1 MKSPTVNPAYAVKA
15 DISYVLTIISVAV
28 ELLLL
33 YLVTH
38 TFLPEGKNANT
49 VIFWVNAIPLLVFL
63 PLLLIRNIKAFAWL
77 SFLIMLY
84 FIIAVMN
91 AFDPRYG
98 VVSQLELATVC
109 LIFIFS
115 MLFTRYEQ
123 RRLGITITPKDG
135 KSDLGRQQ
143 HVVVASD
150 GQPRGEG
157 SADQAGGQ
165 EDGGPQDQEDLAADD
180 KVLTSKVG
188 DVGVGEELQGR
199 GNLEETEKDL
209 NRVHPDS

>member
-115 MLFTRYEQ
+115 MLFIRYEQ

-135 KSDLGRQQ
+135 K
-143 HVVVASD
+143 
-150 GQPRGEG
+150 P
-157 SADQAGGQ
+157 
-165 EDGGPQDQEDLAADD
+165 
-180 KVLTSKVG
+180 
-188 DVGVGEELQGR
+188 
-199 GNLEETEKDL
+199 
-209 NRVHPDS
+209 